1 MEETLL
7 ALLRRRIAESKE
19 NIEQFL
25 ANGGADSM
33 EKYNRIIGRYE
44 ALTMIEEELL
54 DLERRYIES

>member
-19 NIEQFL
+19 NVEQFL
-25 ANGGADSM
+25 ASGGADSM
-33 EKYNRIIGRYE
+33 EKYNRIVGRYE
-44 ALTMIEEELL
+44 AMTMIEEELL

>member
-44 ALTMIEEELL
+44 AMTMIEEELL

>member
-1 MEETLL
+1 MDETLL